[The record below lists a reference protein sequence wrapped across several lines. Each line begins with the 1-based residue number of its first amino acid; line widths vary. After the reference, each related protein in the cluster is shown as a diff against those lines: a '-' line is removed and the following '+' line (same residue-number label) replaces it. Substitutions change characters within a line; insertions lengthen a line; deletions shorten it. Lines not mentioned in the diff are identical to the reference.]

1 MNISPNKNVIGFLF
15 VIYLTM
21 LIIMIPDIENN
32 SYVFIIHIIKLLY
45 IFCYKYALLNKKN
58 KNRVNHLFLYHF
70 WGGYI

>member
-1 MNISPNKNVIGFLF
+1 
-15 VIYLTM
+15 
-21 LIIMIPDIENN
+21 MIPDIENN